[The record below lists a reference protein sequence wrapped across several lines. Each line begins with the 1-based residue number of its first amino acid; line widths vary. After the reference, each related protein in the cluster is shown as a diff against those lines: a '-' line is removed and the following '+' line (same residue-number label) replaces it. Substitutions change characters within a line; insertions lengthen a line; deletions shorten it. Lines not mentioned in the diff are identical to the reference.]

1 MPDRRTSI
9 APSAAQTELA
19 RSLAELRASLG
30 LPEGFGPDAEAEA
43 EREAAGVVL
52 PATDLTG
59 LPFLTIDPAGSTD
72 LDQALHIERDG
83 GGHRIRYAIADV
95 PALVPPGG
103 AVDEEA
109 RRRGQT
115 LYAPDGRVP
124 LHPSAIGEHAGSLLP
139 DAVRG
144 AFVWDVRLDADG
156 RQTAVSVAR
165 ARIRSRRQWSYAEAQ
180 EALDTGTAPE
190 ELALLAEVGP
200 ARIAQ
205 ERARGGAS
213 LNRADE
219 EIVFRDGAYAIERRA
234 TLPVE
239 DWNAQLSLLTGMAAA
254 RIMLDARV
262 GILRTMPAPGT
273 EAVESFRAQTVA
285 LGLPWPAGIAYGE
298 YLRTLDHREPRAA
311 AILQAAAGLFR
322 GAGYVAMDGTAPA
335 DPDQSA
341 IAAPYA
347 HATAPLRRLVDRWV
361 LVVCEALC
369 AGRPVP
375 AWARGSLGAL
385 PSIMGASTRLAS
397 ALDGGALDRV
407 EAALLASRIGAVFDA
422 TVLAVRN
429 GTVTVQLADPVVTA
443 SLPRPDG
450 VRPGDRVRVHL
461 VSADIPTGTVRFDAV
476 GTVGDPARG
485 RRDQAD

>member
-19 RSLAELRASLG
+19 RSLADLRASLDLPDG
-30 LPEGFGPDAEAEA
+30 FAPPAEEEARRAAADQVLPEA
-43 EREAAGVVL
+43 
-52 PATDLTG
+52 DLTAV
-59 LPFLTIDPAGSTD
+59 PFLTIDPPGSTD
-72 LDQALHIERDG
+72 LDQALHIERSG
-83 GGHRIRYAIADV
+83 AGHRVRYAIADV
-95 PALVPPGG
+95 PALVRPGG

-109 RRRGQT
+109 RHRGQT

-124 LHPSAIGEHAGSLLP
+124 LHPAAIGEEAGSLLP
-139 DAVRG
+139 DALRS
-144 AFVWDVRLDADG
+144 AYVWDIVLDAEG
-156 RQTAVSVAR
+156 LEVSASVAR
-165 ARIRSRRQWSYAEAQ
+165 ARIRSRRQWTYAEAQ
-180 EALDTGTAPE
+180 EALDSGTAPE
-190 ELALLAEVGP
+190 PLALLSEVGP

-213 LNRADE
+213 LNRPDE

-239 DWNAQLSLLTGMAAA
+239 EWNAQLSLLTGMAAA
-254 RIMLDARV
+254 RVMLDAKV
-262 GILRTMPAPGT
+262 GILRTMPAPGA
-273 EAVESFRAQTVA
+273 EAVEAFRAQTVA
-285 LGLPWPAGIAYGE
+285 LGLPWPQGVDYGE
-298 YLRTLDHREPRAA
+298 YLRTLDHGEQRAA
-311 AILQAAAGLFR
+311 AVLQAAAGLFR
-322 GAGYVAMDGTAPA
+322 GAGYVAMDGEAPA

-347 HATAPLRRLVDRWV
+347 HTTAPLRRLVDRWA
-361 LVVCEALC
+361 LVVCDALC

-375 AWARGSLGAL
+375 DWARESLGAL
-385 PSIMGASTRLAS
+385 PSIMGASNRLA
-397 ALDGGALDRV
+397 AKLDAGALDRV

-450 VRPGDRVRVHL
+450 VRPGDRLRLHL
-461 VSADIPTGTVRFDAV
+461 VAADIPSGTIRFDAV
-476 GTVGDPARG
+476 DPVGVAR
-485 RRDQAD
+485 

>member
-19 RSLAELRASLG
+19 RSLADLRASLE
-30 LPEGFGPDAEAEA
+30 LPDGFAPEVDQEA
-43 EREAAGVVL
+43 RRAAADQSL
-52 PATDLTG
+52 PSVDLTG
-59 LPFLTIDPAGSTD
+59 VPFLTVDPPGSTD
-72 LDQALHIERDG
+72 LDQAMHIERSG
-83 GGHRIRYAIADV
+83 SGHRVRYAIADV
-95 PALVPPGG
+95 PALVRPGG

-124 LHPSAIGEHAGSLLP
+124 LHPAAIGEQAGSLLP
-139 DAVRG
+139 DALRS
-144 AFVWDVRLDADG
+144 AYVWEIVLDGDG
-156 RQTAVSVAR
+156 LEVSTSVAR

-180 EALDTGTAPE
+180 QALDDGTAPE
-190 ELALLAEVGP
+190 PLALLAEVGP

-213 LNRADE
+213 LNRPDE

-239 DWNAQLSLLTGMAAA
+239 EWNAQLSLLTGMAAA
-254 RIMLDARV
+254 RLMLDAKV
-262 GILRTMPAPGT
+262 GILRTMPAPSA
-273 EAVESFRAQTVA
+273 EAVEAFRAQTVA
-285 LGLPWPAGIAYGE
+285 LGLPWSHGVDYGE
-298 YLRTLDHREPRAA
+298 YLRTLDHTEQRAA
-311 AILQAAAGLFR
+311 AVLQAAAGLFR
-322 GAGYVAMDGTAPA
+322 GAGYVAMDGEAPA
-335 DPDQSA
+335 DAAQSA

-347 HATAPLRRLVDRWV
+347 HTTAPLRRLVDRWA

-375 AWARGSLGAL
+375 AWARESLGAL
-385 PSIMGASTRLAS
+385 PSIMGASNRVAAKLEA
-397 ALDGGALDRV
+397 GALDRV

-450 VRPGDRVRVHL
+450 VRPGDRLRLHL
-461 VSADIPTGTVRFDAV
+461 VAADIPSGTVRFDAV
-476 GTVGDPARG
+476 GRASGVER
-485 RRDQAD
+485 

>member
-19 RSLAELRASLG
+19 RSLADLRASLDLPDG
-30 LPEGFGPDAEAEA
+30 FALPVEEEARRAAADQVLPEA
-43 EREAAGVVL
+43 
-52 PATDLTG
+52 DLTAV
-59 LPFLTIDPAGSTD
+59 PFLTIDPPGSTD
-72 LDQALHIERDG
+72 LDQALHIERSG
-83 GGHRIRYAIADV
+83 AGHRVRYAIADV
-95 PALVPPGG
+95 PALVRPGG

-109 RRRGQT
+109 RHRGQT

-124 LHPSAIGEHAGSLLP
+124 LHPAAIGEEAGSLLP
-139 DAVRG
+139 DAVRS
-144 AFVWDVRLDADG
+144 AYVWDIVLDADG
-156 RQTAVSVAR
+156 LEVSASVAR
-165 ARIRSRRQWSYAEAQ
+165 VRIRSRRQWTYAEAQ
-180 EALDTGTAPE
+180 EALDSGTAPE
-190 ELALLAEVGP
+190 PLALLSEVGP

-213 LNRADE
+213 LNRPDE

-239 DWNAQLSLLTGMAAA
+239 EWNAQLSLLTGMAAA
-254 RIMLDARV
+254 RVMLDAKV
-262 GILRTMPAPGT
+262 GILRTMPAPSA
-273 EAVESFRAQTVA
+273 EAVEAFRAQTVA
-285 LGLPWPAGIAYGE
+285 LGLPWPQGVDYGE
-298 YLRTLDHREPRAA
+298 YLRTLDHGEQRAA
-311 AILQAAAGLFR
+311 AVLQAAAGLFR
-322 GAGYVAMDGTAPA
+322 GAGYVAMDGEAPA

-347 HATAPLRRLVDRWV
+347 HTTAPLRRLVDRWAL
-361 LVVCEALC
+361 LVCDALC

-375 AWARGSLGAL
+375 DWARESLGAL
-385 PSIMGASTRLAS
+385 PSIMGASNRLA
-397 ALDGGALDRV
+397 AKLDAGALDRV

-450 VRPGDRVRVHL
+450 VRPGDRLRLHL
-461 VSADIPTGTVRFDAV
+461 VAADIPSGTIRFDAV
-476 GTVGDPARG
+476 DPAGGVAR
-485 RRDQAD
+485 